1 MKEPDTYSTKN
12 NHPKLVFPILCH
24 TDGCGKEY
32 GLAGFIDV
40 ILLWGFICLSNR
52 QNTYIG
58 FTCPNCLHTAID
70 RHPISNPASLIEYL
84 EERGIDIQKRYRGIR
99 PYLRNYVPFSVSDI
113 EKRLGK
119 ESDAL
124 KELMLDGEIY
134 TLPDVAHPIIDYP
147 WTKPSQNAFRIGE
160 KAIPELANIENR
172 FRVKVFPRIVGFSS
186 IYKKTDRL
194 LLEDQNVVNTLKN
207 LIETHYGEKRS
218 YELDAEYYRD
228 VYTDMIKDDLTMADY
243 DAIFTSKSYS
253 STNKINLSND
263 IVYDYR
269 KIRSNLD
276 FELVYRN
283 EFVNE
288 VARSLFIEEK
298 PEEPIKEKPTPDD
311 KGARE
316 NIRVIREAQ
325 EEILEKLS
333 NLEQRFCDL
342 EKIVTQN
349 HQVMELKCKVAEAAE
364 FDTDILIIGESGTGK
379 ELFVRAI
386 HQASERKGDLV
397 PINCGSIP
405 KDLFESELF
414 GHKKGAFTGAISD
427 KIGAFEYANQGT
439 LFLDELGEMPIEL
452 QAKLLR
458 VVEYREIKPVGSEK
472 LIHVD
477 VKLVFATNRDLKKEV
492 DSGNF
497 RNDLFFRI
505 NSPSFYIPPLRE
517 RVEDIPLLA
526 DHFRILFSKKFN
538 KQAKA
543 ISPDLINKLKG
554 HNWLGNV
561 RELMKVM
568 EMAVMNSGGA
578 LITESDLPD
587 SFDKEEVEDRIN
599 GKEDLPPA
607 TKITNEEIIYWMNKL
622 DNNKS
627 KVAERLGVT
636 YRTILRRCNKLN
648 L

>member
-1 MKEPDTYSTKN
+1 MAYIKFDE
-12 NHPKLVFPILCH
+12 LFPFNCVERN
-24 TDGCGKEY
+24 CGTRFN
-32 GLAGFIDV
+32 LQDFVNI
-40 ILLWGFICLSNR
+40 IQLWGFICLSDR

-58 FTCPNCLHTAID
+58 FTCPSCLKTTMKK
-70 RHPISNPASLIEYL
+70 HPISNPASFIQYL
-84 EERGIDIQKRYRGIR
+84 EQKGIDIQKRYRGIR
-99 PYLRNYVPFSVSDI
+99 PYLRNYVPFSISDI
-113 EKRLGK
+113 EERLGK
-119 ESDAL
+119 ESDEL
-124 KELMLDGEIY
+124 KELMLDGGIY

-147 WTKPSQNAFRIGE
+147 WTKPSQNAFRVGE
-160 KAIPELANIENR
+160 KAIPELADIENR
-172 FRVKVFPRIVGFSS
+172 FRVKVFPRIVAFSS
-186 IYKKTDRL
+186 IYKKTDRF
-194 LLEDQNVVNTLKN
+194 LLEDQNVANTLKN
-207 LIETHYGEKRS
+207 LIETQYGEKRS

-263 IVYDYR
+263 IVHDYR

-288 VARSLFIEEK
+288 VAKSIFIDDEA
-298 PEEPIKEKPTPDD
+298 EEPIKEKPMPDG

-325 EEILEKLS
+325 EQILEKLS

-342 EKIVTQN
+342 EKIITQN
-349 HQVMELKCKVAEAAE
+349 RQVMELKCKVAEAAK
-364 FDTDILIIGESGTGK
+364 FDTDILIVGETGTGK
-379 ELFVRAI
+379 ELFARAI
-386 HQASERKGDLV
+386 HQVSEREGNLV

-427 KIGAFEYANQGT
+427 KIGAFEYAHQGT

-452 QAKLLR
+452 QPKLLR

-472 LIHVD
+472 LIHVN

-492 DSGNF
+492 EDGNF
-497 RNDLFFRI
+497 RKDLFFRI
-505 NSPSFYIPPLRE
+505 NSPFFYIPPLRE

-526 DHFRILFSKKFN
+526 DHFRMLFNEKFN

-543 ISPDLINKLKG
+543 ISPDLINKLKD

-568 EMAVMNSGGA
+568 EMAVMNSDGV

-607 TKITNEEIIYWMNKL
+607 TKITDEEIIYWMNKS

-627 KVAERLGVT
+627 KVAEKLGVT
-636 YRTILRRCNKLN
+636 YRTILRRYKKLN